1 MEGEGHLDKGYIA
14 PEAALKKLRVAK
26 GLGQAVYIY
35 GATGYGKTELV
46 RQYLS
51 RRRYHYISCA
61 EDAAGLMETAETA
74 QEAASHSSGKEKE
87 AQPRTVMVVDDMH
100 LLKNAEGR
108 KAVHTYTG
116 AAIVP
121 ETGNVTVELNGK
133 KIDSGQYTIT
143 VSNNIHAGTA
153 TVTVT
158 ATAAGDYSGSASTTF
173 FIEKTALTIKAN
185 DQAITYGESITEGTD
200 QVTAAGLCI
209 GDTLKGITLA
219 ASTGE
224 VPGGDITPSAAQIK
238 NGSNEDVTANYDIVY
253 ETGKLTISYMDSP
266 AVILYNGEAAKGWYN
281 GDVVITADGY
291 TVSDTLG
298 EEYKDSYTISAQEGT
313 VAKTLYFKDAA
324 GHMSG
329 GVEVTVKFDL
339 TPPTGEIAVGAKWW
353 QNVLHFIS
361 FGNYAAKE
369 YTVTIKAED
378 KKGSGISKIE
388 YAIVTG
394 GSQYTDADTLKAAN
408 LSWKEYN
415 SGSRPTVPVSNSQY
429 VVYARLT
436 DKVGNVTY
444 ISTDGILLDNTPPT
458 VGSLSVPEDTR
469 KDVTAGFTFTV
480 SVGETVTGYKR
491 YKETNDYNASS
502 AVSAKETMP
511 KFTVKT
517 PVISP
522 AGGSY
527 TGNVSVTIT
536 CASPDAEIYYTTD
549 GSAPG
554 RGSTRYT
561 GAFTV
566 TAPATV
572 KAIAVKEGLTDSAE
586 ASVTYTKKSGGGSGS
601 GGNGGGGNGNSGG
614 NEDNG
619 GQGSGTNPGNGSTTP
634 QPSVTQPTDTN
645 TNPGNETAPG
655 TGTTPVNPG
664 NENTSRP
671 GAGSGSGT
679 GTPAQGTKQ
688 PFIKGEDGKT
698 GWDVIRAEEEK
709 AEEGSV
715 INVDMNGSVV
725 VPGDI
730 FDSIKGKDITI
741 TFDMGNGILWS
752 VDGKSI
758 TTDKAGDIDFS
769 VKSGVKTVPVDIIN
783 NVTGE
788 SYSIQ
793 ISLAHEGELG
803 FTAVLSIGLGKENAG
818 YTASL
823 YYYNESTGELE
834 FICKDQ
840 IAEDGTVSLAFTHAS
855 DYVIA
860 IDGEQ
865 EEGDGAVEP
874 IQPEGTD
881 GEAGDG
887 TAENSSVPENPGTG
901 QTGAV
906 WWIMIVILL
915 LTAAIGAGVFVAVK
929 KKGKDENGRQ

>member
-1 MEGEGHLDKGYIA
+1 M
-14 PEAALKKLRVAK
+14 
-26 GLGQAVYIY
+26 Q
-35 GATGYGKTELV
+35 
-46 RQYLS
+46 
-51 RRRYHYISCA
+51 
-61 EDAAGLMETAETA
+61 
-74 QEAASHSSGKEKE
+74 
-87 AQPRTVMVVDDMH
+87 
-100 LLKNAEGR
+100 
-108 KAVHTYTG
+108 
-116 AAIVP
+116 
-121 ETGNVTVELNGK
+121 
-133 KIDSGQYTIT
+133 
-143 VSNNIHAGTA
+143 
-153 TVTVT
+153 TVTVNL
-158 ATAAGDYSGSASTTF
+158 AKKDREAPPAFS
-173 FIEKTALTIKAN
+173 
-185 DQAITYGESITEGTD
+185 
-200 QVTAAGLCI
+200 
-209 GDTLKGITLA
+209 LKVEA
-219 ASTGE
+219 
-224 VPGGDITPSAAQIK
+224 
-238 NGSNEDVTANYDIVY
+238 
-253 ETGKLTISYMDSP
+253 
-266 AVILYNGEAAKGWYN
+266 NGET
-281 GDVVITADGY
+281 D
-291 TVSDTLG
+291 
-298 EEYKDSYTISAQEGT
+298 
-313 VAKTLYFKDAA
+313 
-324 GHMSG
+324 
-329 GVEVTVKFDL
+329 
-339 TPPTGEIAVGAKWW
+339 
-353 QNVLHFIS
+353 
-361 FGNYAAKE
+361 
-369 YTVTIKAED
+369 YTVTIPATE
-378 KKGSGISKIE
+378 GCE
-388 YAIVTG
+388 YSFDGEHWSDVNVKTG
-394 GSQYTDADTLKAAN
+394 
-408 LSWKEYN
+408 
-415 SGSRPTVPVSNSQY
+415 
-429 VVYARLT
+429 
-436 DKVGNVTY
+436 
-444 ISTDGILLDNTPPT
+444 
-458 VGSLSVPEDTR
+458 
-469 KDVTAGFTFTV
+469 V

-586 ASVTYTKKSGGGSGS
+586 ASVTYTKKSDSGSGS
-601 GGNGGGGNGNSGG
+601 GGNGGGNSGG

-619 GQGSGTNPGNGSTTP
+619 GQGSGGGGSTNPGNGSTTP
-634 QPSVTQPTDTN
+634 PIPVIPPAEN
-645 TNPGNETAPG
+645 INPGNGATPG

-664 NENTSRP
+664 TENTVRP
-671 GAGSGSGT
+671 GSGA
-679 GTPAQGTKQ
+679 GTPVQGAKQ
-688 PFIKGEDGKT
+688 PFIKGEDGKI

-709 AEEGSV
+709 AQEGST
-715 INVDMNGSVV
+715 INVDMNGSTV

-730 FDSIKGKDITI
+730 FDSIKGKDIII

-793 ISLAHEGELG
+793 ISLAHEGEFG

-865 EEGDGAVEP
+865 EEGDGAAEP
-874 IQPEGTD
+874 VQPEGTD